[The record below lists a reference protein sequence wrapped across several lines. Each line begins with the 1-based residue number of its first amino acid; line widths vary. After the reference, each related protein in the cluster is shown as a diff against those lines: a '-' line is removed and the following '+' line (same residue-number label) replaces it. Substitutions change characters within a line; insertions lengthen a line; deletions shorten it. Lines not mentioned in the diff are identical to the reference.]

1 MKDASHAKSSVLR
14 DLPSTAQPRTLALPR
29 HRHGAAQPEDS
40 APVARAAQAVT
51 GWNAARPLSAMPPA
65 PTLTPTIPSIE
76 EIRASL
82 LAEEWQRARDEGLR
96 TGLADAQAR
105 VDEAVRQHVE
115 QWQSRA
121 QAERAAE
128 QQDVQATLTARGL
141 ETDRLA
147 RVVQQLDAAVDAR
160 LASLEDDAIEL
171 AFATVCQMIGTRAM
185 TRELVADGVRQAITQ
200 LSGATL
206 HRVRLHRDD
215 LALLADD
222 PLRAAHPS
230 VEWVADSAVTQGGCL
245 LESAQGTLDTRLDRQ
260 LERLREVWLRAAAH
274 ERQGR

>member
-29 HRHGAAQPEDS
+29 HRHGATQPGDAE
-40 APVARAAQAVT
+40 PVARAAQAVT
-51 GWNAARPLSAMPPA
+51 GWNAPRPLSAMPP
-65 PTLTPTIPSIE
+65 TLTPAPSLPSID

-96 TGLADAQAR
+96 AGIADAQAR

-121 QAERAAE
+121 EAQRVAE
-128 QQDVQATLTARGL
+128 QQDVQATLNARST
-141 ETDRLA
+141 EVDRLA
-147 RVVQQLDAAVDAR
+147 RVVQQLEASVAER
-160 LASLEDDAIEL
+160 LTALEDDAIEL
-171 AFATVCQMIGTRAM
+171 AFATVCQLIGTRSM
-185 TRELVADGVRQAITQ
+185 TRELVADGVRQAIVQ

-222 PLRAAHPS
+222 SLHAAHPS
-230 VEWVADSAVTQGGCL
+230 VEWVADAAITPGGCL
-245 LESAQGTLDTRLDRQ
+245 LESAHGSLDTRLDRQ
-260 LERLREVWLRAAAH
+260 LERLRQSWLRAVAH
-274 ERQGR
+274 ERQDR